1 MSKARDVAQLVECL
15 PAMHKALGSIPNT
28 TLIRNGGWH
37 MPIIPIT
44 QEVETGG
51 SEVLGYLWLYSKFET
66 SVRYM
71 LPCLQIN

>member
-1 MSKARDVAQLVECL
+1 
-15 PAMHKALGSIPNT
+15 
-28 TLIRNGGWH
+28 